1 MTRPLQLEGTWA
13 PGHLLEHLEL
23 AAPQAGEGST
33 ARTSST
39 ALLNLGGCCRR
50 KWTAPSSAPHCAVPR
65 SRAASHAARKHA
77 PHPPHPPATLRRAP
91 WGVTP
96 RCRAWVPVEIAVERS
111 FLRGG
116 RRVSFA
122 GRRSSV
128 VVLRHAGAACRCCAL
143 SLRVELTP
151 RARPSVARRETTQR
165 RGAWRAGLALGAVRN
180 ATWNWRWYIRP
191 KVGACTSGLLVH
203 GK

>member
-1 MTRPLQLEGTWA
+1 MLTHPECMTRPLQLEGTWA

-39 ALLNLGGCCRR
+39 APLNLGGFCRR
-50 KWTAPSSAPHCAVPR
+50 KRTAPSPAPHCAVPR

-122 GRRSSV
+122 GRRSPV
-128 VVLRHAGAACRCCAL
+128 VGRR
-143 SLRVELTP
+143 S
-151 RARPSVARRETTQR
+151 SARRRGVPLLRALASR
-165 RGAWRAGLALGAVRN
+165 RADAASAPVRRATRHDSTARCMA
-180 ATWNWRWYIRP
+180 RWTC
-191 KVGACTSGLLVH
+191 VG
-203 GK
+203 